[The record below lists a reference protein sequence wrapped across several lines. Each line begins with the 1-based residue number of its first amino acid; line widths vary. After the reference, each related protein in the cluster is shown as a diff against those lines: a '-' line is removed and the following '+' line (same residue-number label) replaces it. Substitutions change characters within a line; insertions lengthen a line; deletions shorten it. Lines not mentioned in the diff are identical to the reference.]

1 MAGSHELSAC
11 QAVGMICD
19 GRLSSVELVRS
30 CLARIEE
37 TGPGIQAWA
46 HLEPEVALA
55 QAEVMDRIRR
65 AGRATGVLHG
75 IPIGLKDIIDTKDLP
90 TECGT
95 SVFAG
100 RRPERDAALVD
111 RLREAGAVVMGKTV
125 TTELAFVSA
134 NQTRNPHDPA
144 RSPGGSSSGSAAAVA
159 ANQVPLAVGTQTNG
173 SVIRP
178 ASYCGVFGLK
188 PTAGMIS
195 RKGVLQTSE
204 TLDQIGGFA
213 RTLED
218 AALLVDALAGYD
230 PEDPASFARPRPSLS
245 DGAAAEAPVEPALI
259 WLDFPHHDRL
269 SADAAAGFEAVLEA
283 LGGAVERLSP
293 AETLAGLIEVQQTI
307 HEVELARHL
316 DEVIR
321 TDWERTTP
329 ALQTVVERA
338 RGISEAQYC
347 DALGVR
353 ASAQAFF
360 KDFFND
366 YDAVLAPAATGPAP
380 PFDEG
385 TGDPIC
391 STVWTL
397 AGLPCVTLPVVVAE
411 GDLPLGLQ
419 LVGAQEEDDRLMR
432 TAKWV
437 LGRLSGA
444 N

>member
-1 MAGSHELSAC
+1 MTAPHELSASET
-11 QAVGMICD
+11 VGMICE

-37 TGPGIQAWA
+37 TERAIQAWV
-46 HLEPEVALA
+46 HLEPEAALA
-55 QAEVMDRIRR
+55 QAEDLDRIRR
-65 AGRATGVLHG
+65 AGRATGALHG
-75 IPIGLKDIIDTKDLP
+75 IPVGLKDIIDTKDLP

-95 SVFAG
+95 PAFAG

-125 TTELAFVSA
+125 TTELAFMSP
-134 NQTRNPHDPA
+134 NKTRNPHDPA

-159 ANQVPLAVGTQTNG
+159 AGQIPLAVGTQTNG

-178 ASYCGVFGLK
+178 ASFCGVFGVK

-204 TLDQIGGFA
+204 TLDQVGGFA
-213 RTLED
+213 RTLDD

-230 PEDPASFARPRPSLS
+230 PDDPASFARPRPGLAS
-245 DGAAAEAPVEPALI
+245 GVAAEAPVEPSLV

-269 SADAAAGFEAVLEA
+269 SADSAAGYESVLEA
-283 LGGAVERLSP
+283 LGGVVERFP
-293 AETLAGLIEVQQTI
+293 AADTLASLLEVHRTI
-307 HEVELARHL
+307 HEVEILRHN
-316 DEVIR
+316 EEIFR
-321 TDWERTTP
+321 SDWEKISP

-338 RGISEAQYC
+338 RGISEDQYR

-366 YDAVLAPAATGPAP
+366 YDAVIAPAATGPAP
-380 PFDEG
+380 AFEDG
-385 TGDPIC
+385 TGDPVC

-397 AGLPCVTLPVVVAE
+397 AGLPCVTLPALVAE
-411 GDLPLGLQ
+411 DELPLGLQ
-419 LVGAQEEDDRLMR
+419 LIGAQEEDDRLMR
-432 TAKWV
+432 TANW
-437 LGRLSGA
+437 LLARLA
-444 N
+444 ATQ